1 MGAGASRCLCD
12 TMMLWF
18 SFFIANEVKI
28 EPRGSAASK
37 GMEKTLEVPFLEI
50 TNFLFGTAVLIYQS
64 MTNGVVGG
72 ALGWSASLKYQ
83 KQFSIFHYF
92 IPDISE
98 TDF

>member
-37 GMEKTLEVPFLEI
+37 GMEKILELPFLEI
-50 TNFLFGTAVLIYQS
+50 TNFLFGTAVSIYQS

-72 ALGWSASLKYQ
+72 ALGWSALLKYQ
-83 KQFSIFHYF
+83 KTFLIFQYF

-98 TDF
+98 TAF